1 MGYKLEL
8 TNYSHYKHDQLE
20 QAMAEAV
27 NSKRDAYQET
37 VRRGNAEKNA
47 IDAIRRVPFLLL
59 SSYYFCNV

>member
-1 MGYKLEL
+1 MDGGMDDALY
-8 TNYSHYKHDQLE
+8 DQLE